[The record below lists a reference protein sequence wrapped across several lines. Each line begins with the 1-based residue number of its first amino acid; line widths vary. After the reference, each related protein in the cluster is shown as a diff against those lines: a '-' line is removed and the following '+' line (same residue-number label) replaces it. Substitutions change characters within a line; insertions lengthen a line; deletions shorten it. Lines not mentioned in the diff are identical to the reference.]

1 MSTKGEIRAFFWLAP
16 GEVRTAAGG
25 LRKALNEGVL
35 PAQDYLNSITCCQTC
50 ADPAVCKSAIAAN
63 DVPASCRNAQLIAEL
78 KAV

>member
-1 MSTKGEIRAFFWLAP
+1 MSTKGETRAFFWLAP

-35 PAQDYLNSITCCQTC
+35 PAQDYLNSVTGCQTC
-50 ADPAVCKSAIAAN
+50 GDPAVCHSAIAAN

-78 KAV
+78 KAI